1 MKYKELE
8 KSDYIINHGDVLTCK
23 AYHPLFPEGRDSI
36 SNTGIKNVDNKEWEI
51 YWISKETEEAYYG
64 TPAEGLG
71 LVNCMIL
78 KKDTREFLPEEIE
91 ELEKH
96 VYSLG
101 GMFSG
106 NTTFKKQVKIEPI
119 KSMWKELK
127 ENV

>member
-1 MKYKELE
+1 MNYKEPE
-8 KSDYIINHGDVLTCK
+8 NYIENKGDILASR
-23 AYHPLFPEGRDSI
+23 AYHPLFPEGRESI
-36 SNTGIKNVDNKEWEI
+36 SNIGIKNVDNKEWEI
-51 YWISKETEEAYYG
+51 YWINKETEEAYYG

-78 KKDTREFLPEEIE
+78 KEDTREFLPEEIE

-119 KSMWKELK
+119 KSKWKELK
-127 ENV
+127 R

>member
-1 MKYKELE
+1 MNYKEPE
-8 KSDYIINHGDVLTCK
+8 SYIENKGDILASR
-23 AYHPLFPEGRDSI
+23 AYHPLFSEGRESI
-36 SNTGIKNVDNKEWEI
+36 SNIGIKNVDNKEWEI
-51 YWISKETEEAYYG
+51 YWINKETEEAYYG

-71 LVNCMIL
+71 LVDCMIL

-119 KSMWKELK
+119 KSKWKELK
-127 ENV
+127 R

>member
-1 MKYKELE
+1 MKYKELKE
-8 KSDYIINHGDVLTCK
+8 RKYIKNKGDVLACK
-23 AYHPLFPEGRDSI
+23 AYHILFPDGRNSI
-36 SNTGIKNVDNKEWEI
+36 CNSGIKEVDNKQWEI
-51 YWISKETEEAYYG
+51 YYISEETEDAYYG

>member
-1 MKYKELE
+1 MNYKEPE
-8 KSDYIINHGDVLTCK
+8 SYIENKGDILASR
-23 AYHPLFPEGRDSI
+23 AYHPLFSEGRESI
-36 SNTGIKNVDNKEWEI
+36 SNIGIKNVDNKEWEI
-51 YWISKETEEAYYG
+51 YWINKETEEAYYG

-71 LVNCMIL
+71 LVDCMIL
-78 KKDTREFLPEEIE
+78 KEDTREFLPEEIE

-119 KSMWKELK
+119 KSKWKELK
-127 ENV
+127 

>member
-1 MKYKELE
+1 MNYKEPE
-8 KSDYIINHGDVLTCK
+8 SYIENKGDILASR
-23 AYHPLFPEGRDSI
+23 AYHPLFPEGRESI
-36 SNTGIKNVDNKEWEI
+36 SNIGIKNVDNKEWEI
-51 YWISKETEEAYYG
+51 YWINRETEEAYHG

-119 KSMWKELK
+119 KSKWKELK
-127 ENV
+127 R

>member
-1 MKYKELE
+1 MNYKEPE
-8 KSDYIINHGDVLTCK
+8 NYIENKGDILASR
-23 AYHPLFPEGRDSI
+23 AYHPLFPEGRESI
-36 SNTGIKNVDNKEWEI
+36 SNIGIKNVDNKEWEI
-51 YWISKETEEAYYG
+51 YWINKETEDAYYG

-78 KKDTREFLPEEIE
+78 KEDTREFLPEEIE

-119 KSMWKELK
+119 KSKWKELK
-127 ENV
+127 R

>member
-1 MKYKELE
+1 MNYKEPE
-8 KSDYIINHGDVLTCK
+8 SYIENKGDILASR
-23 AYHPLFPEGRDSI
+23 AYHPLFSEGRESI
-36 SNTGIKNVDNKEWEI
+36 SNIGIKNVDNKEWEI
-51 YWISKETEEAYYG
+51 YWINKETEEAYYG

-71 LVNCMIL
+71 LVDCMIL
-78 KKDTREFLPEEIE
+78 KEDTREFLPEEIE

-119 KSMWKELK
+119 KSKWKELK
-127 ENV
+127 R

>member
-1 MKYKELE
+1 MNYKEPE
-8 KSDYIINHGDVLTCK
+8 SYIENKGDILASR
-23 AYHPLFPEGRDSI
+23 AYHPLFSEGRESI
-36 SNTGIKNVDNKEWEI
+36 SNIGIKNVDNKEWEI
-51 YWISKETEEAYYG
+51 YWINKETEEAYYG

-71 LVNCMIL
+71 LVDCMIL
-78 KKDTREFLPEEIE
+78 KEDTREFLPEEIE

-119 KSMWKELK
+119 KSKWKELK

>member
-1 MKYKELE
+1 MNYKEPE
-8 KSDYIINHGDVLTCK
+8 SYIENKGDILASR
-23 AYHPLFPEGRDSI
+23 AYHPLFSEGRESI
-36 SNTGIKNVDNKEWEI
+36 SNIGIKNVDNKEWEI
-51 YWISKETEEAYYG
+51 YWINKETEDAYYG

-71 LVNCMIL
+71 LVDCMIL
-78 KKDTREFLPEEIE
+78 KEDTREFLPEEIE

-119 KSMWKELK
+119 KSKWKELK
-127 ENV
+127 R

>member
-1 MKYKELE
+1 MNYKEPE
-8 KSDYIINHGDVLTCK
+8 NYIENKGDILASR

-36 SNTGIKNVDNKEWEI
+36 SNTGIKSVDNKEWEI
-51 YWISKETEEAYYG
+51 YWINKETEEAYYG

-71 LVNCMIL
+71 LVDCMIL
-78 KKDTREFLPEEIE
+78 KEDTREFLPEEIE

-106 NTTFKKQVKIEPI
+106 NTTFKKPVKIEPI
-119 KSMWKELK
+119 KSKWKELK
-127 ENV
+127 R

>member
-1 MKYKELE
+1 MNYKEPE
-8 KSDYIINHGDVLTCK
+8 NYIENKGDILASR
-23 AYHPLFPEGRDSI
+23 AYHPLFPEGRESI
-36 SNTGIKNVDNKEWEI
+36 SNIGIKNVDNKEWEI
-51 YWISKETEEAYYG
+51 YWINKETEEAYYG

-71 LVNCMIL
+71 LVDCMIL

-119 KSMWKELK
+119 KSKWKELK
-127 ENV
+127 R

>member
-1 MKYKELE
+1 MNYKEPE
-8 KSDYIINHGDVLTCK
+8 NYIENKGDILASR
-23 AYHPLFPEGRDSI
+23 AYHPLFSEGRESI
-36 SNTGIKNVDNKEWEI
+36 SNIGIKNVDNKEWEI
-51 YWISKETEEAYYG
+51 YWINKETEEAYYG

-71 LVNCMIL
+71 LVDCMIL

-119 KSMWKELK
+119 KSKWKELK
-127 ENV
+127 R

>member
-1 MKYKELE
+1 MNYKEPE
-8 KSDYIINHGDVLTCK
+8 NYIENKGDILANR
-23 AYHPLFPEGRDSI
+23 AYHPLFPEGRESI
-36 SNTGIKNVDNKEWEI
+36 SNIGIKNVDNKEWEI
-51 YWISKETEEAYYG
+51 YWINKETEETYYG

-78 KKDTREFLPEEIE
+78 KEDTREFLPEEIE

-119 KSMWKELK
+119 KSKWKELK
-127 ENV
+127 R